1 MVTSVTGHG
10 VSVVDFL
17 CMDQRKPTMDA
28 VLSWFI
34 SMNPGALQRVK
45 SIVIDKDY
53 TEWAVLRERFPG
65 ARVLLCQFHAI
76 KWFGT
81 VLYKKK
87 YNIKPRLRA
96 KVYDILYDMV
106 YARAVEGFE
115 VLQARLQDLH
125 KASPKFLAYME
136 ERWYRCRPMWSDC
149 ERGSVFTALNTT
161 TNRIESAWNQIK
173 KVLGKKLRIDLC
185 LEAIFAYQTA
195 VLMREYN
202 EINDYASLI
211 VLRSDAHEFVRPA
224 LCEMGEFAAQA
235 VEKEWI
241 SCVQHDIGTADPY
254 VIMPCSIPT
263 VSEPLPWLMVSR
275 LTADSSTYVVNP
287 NGWTC
292 SCSFNTTSSLPCRH
306 VLLVARRH
314 AGLDCFPADRIHTRW
329 RMRDTTTEK
338 FLTYLPAA

>member
-53 TEWAVLRERFPG
+53 TEWA
-65 ARVLLCQFHAI
+65 FHVI

-87 YNIKPRLRA
+87 YNIKPRLRT

-106 YARAVEGFE
+106 YTRTAEGFE
-115 VLQARLQDLH
+115 VLQSRLQDLLH
-125 KASPKFLAYME
+125 KTSPKYLAYME
-136 ERWYRCRPMWSDC
+136 ERWYGCRSMWSDC
-149 ERGSVFTALNTT
+149 ERCSVFTALNTT
-161 TNRIESAWNQIK
+161 TNRIESPWNQIK

-195 VLMREYN
+195 VLTREYSA
-202 EINDYASLI
+202 INDYASLI
-211 VLRSDAHEFVRPA
+211 VLRSDAHAFVRPA
-224 LCEMGEFAAQA
+224 LCEMSDYAAQA
-235 VEKEWI
+235 VEKEWV
-241 SCVQHDIGTADPY
+241 SCVQHDIGTADAY
-254 VIMPCSIPT
+254 VIMPCSVPT
-263 VSEPLPWLMVSR
+263 VSEPLLSLMVSR
-275 LTADSSTYVVNP
+275 LAADSSTYVVNP
-287 NGWTC
+287 NVWTC

-306 VLLVARRH
+306 VLLVARCH
-314 AGLDCFPADRIHTRW
+314 VNLDSFPADHIHTG
-329 RMRDTTTEK
+329 
-338 FLTYLPAA
+338 